1 MKHMPPQRAVPCLCF
16 TGGRWIPGTF
26 HLPKVHGFD
35 DHLRKL
41 RTFVPLT
48 DVDLGAGP
56 LRFVA
61 LRAEAL
67 QAVVPRAGEEELQL
81 GPEGAGTT
89 ARAVSCYLEG
99 LAVHGTVEVHPGL
112 RTSDFLLLHEG
123 FIALRGCR
131 VVPPPPGSA
140 EPVPLVF
147 ANARSVVAVTEEG
160 LPDGP

>member
-1 MKHMPPQRAVPCLCF
+1 MKHVTPQRAVPALCF

-48 DVDLGAGP
+48 DADLGAGA
-56 LRFVA
+56 LGFVA
-61 LRAEAL
+61 VRSEAL
-67 QAVVPRAGEEELQL
+67 QAVVLRVSEEELQL
-81 GPEGAGTT
+81 TPAGAG
-89 ARAVSCYLEG
+89 ASPRAVSCYLEG
-99 LAVHGTVEVHPGL
+99 LAAHGTVEVHAGL

-131 VVPPPPGSA
+131 LVPAPPGA
-140 EPVPLVF
+140 TEPAPLAFV
-147 ANARSVVAVTEEG
+147 NARGVVAVTEEG
-160 LPDGP
+160 MPEE